1 MTVRCRWPSLLA
13 FICLLSCWAHHMLLI
28 KTAAASR
35 DRKTSAKKLITL
47 TPRFPAV
54 RLPSP
59 LAFGD
64 VSRAE
69 AAWAGV
75 LHFSSEPVWPGSR
88 FPEPSLP
95 YHGSN
100 GTGPCSGSSA
110 AQAHPGSTRLSS
122 LAHEH
127 VRGGTR
133 CHLA

>member
-1 MTVRCRWPSLLA
+1 
-13 FICLLSCWAHHMLLI
+13 MLLI
-28 KTAAASR
+28 KTEAATR
-35 DRKTSAKKLITL
+35 GRKTRARKHITL
-47 TPRFPAV
+47 TPQFPAV

-64 VSRAE
+64 VSRAG

-100 GTGPCSGSSA
+100 GTGLCSGSSA
-110 AQAHPGSTRLSS
+110 AQAHPGSTRLSY
-122 LAHEH
+122 LAHEP
-127 VRGGTR
+127 VRGGPR
-133 CHLA
+133 SN